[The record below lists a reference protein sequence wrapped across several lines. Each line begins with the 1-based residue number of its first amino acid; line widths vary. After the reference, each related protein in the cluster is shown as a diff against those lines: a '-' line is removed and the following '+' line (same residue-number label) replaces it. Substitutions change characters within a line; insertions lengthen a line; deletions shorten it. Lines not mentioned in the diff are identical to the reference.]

1 MYNIYA
7 IKYQLPFSEL
17 IPINIISISLKY
29 SPLRRSV
36 VLCCTARLINLAN
49 CLFWYNK
56 TNTDLSLRPIEM
68 SPERHFYLYFLDA
81 SLRDI
86 SVRWKVCI
94 CEFSVSL
101 ESGEISPKQ
110 KVCICELPVCVERA
124 AGNFPKTKSFYLWIL
139 CLSRVWGNFP
149 KNKKVLF
156 VNFLSVWSCR
166 KVP

>member
-1 MYNIYA
+1 MTDLFIGKLIRKLLIIYLCSRSDLKTHDYQTSCGTVEQSLHTAWQETHETFHIYMYNIYA
-7 IKYQLPFSEL
+7 IKYQLSFSEL

-86 SVRWKVCI
+86 SVR
-94 CEFSVSL
+94 
-101 ESGEISPKQ
+101 
-110 KVCICELPVCVERA
+110 
-124 AGNFPKTKSFYLWIL
+124 
-139 CLSRVWGNFP
+139 
-149 KNKKVLF
+149 
-156 VNFLSVWSCR
+156 
-166 KVP
+166 